1 MAGRRFGWSR
11 AALLQLILGVNLMVM
26 PRTQARTLRF
36 VTLVMRD
43 GVAKGWPV
51 LGGHRPAG
59 GGRGGAL
66 LGSGVWSSGETTGL
80 RGWGPGFAVFVTP
93 WGFLGGGQGARSS
106 VLEDR

>member
-26 PRTQARTLRF
+26 PPTQARTLRF

-59 GGRGGAL
+59 GGWGGAL

-93 WGFLGGGQGARSS
+93 WGI
-106 VLEDR
+106 

>member
-1 MAGRRFGWSR
+1 MAGRRFGWGR

-26 PRTQARTLRF
+26 PPTQARTLRF

-66 LGSGVWSSGETTGL
+66 LGSGVRGL
-80 RGWGPGFAVFVTP
+80 EERGDDWPAGLGARVRSFREAMGYLGWGAG
-93 WGFLGGGQGARSS
+93 
-106 VLEDR
+106 